1 MIERRFQQPIQMPT
15 EILKDQK
22 SETGDAIL

>member
-22 SETGDAIL
+22 LETGDAIL